1 MFFSC
6 YIFQKMLEFV
16 IMLALFVGEVKRGFM
31 KLFLGI
37 DGGGSHTRAY
47 LVNARGCILGKGN
60 SGSSNY
66 HNVGLET
73 ATHRLLEAGLE
84 AAASAGCTLDMVH
97 CAFLGC
103 AGIKSTVDTSRLRA
117 SAETAGL
124 APAGRIEVEND
135 LVNAL
140 TGGLTG
146 RPGIAVIA
154 GTGSNS
160 LGRDVHGH
168 SRMCGGWG
176 WMLDDAGSAMGLTLS
191 AMRRVVRGVDGRNPP
206 TRLTASLLAFLGL
219 TEPEEI
225 LARLLVDEWSVDE
238 LAAFAPVLMRSAEA
252 GDAGAEA
259 VLREGAN
266 ALGELAATLSRQ
278 LHFPEGP
285 EIVLLGGCAR
295 SGPPY
300 QPLVEAAI
308 SSAVPEARLIEP
320 EASPLEG
327 AALNA
332 LRLGGI
338 DPLPLL
344 HHT

>member
-1 MFFSC
+1 MN
-6 YIFQKMLEFV
+6 
-16 IMLALFVGEVKRGFM
+16 
-31 KLFLGI
+31 LFLGI
-37 DGGGSHTRAY
+37 DGGGSHTRA
-47 LVNARGCILGKGN
+47 LVVNAQGCILGRGQ

-73 ATHRLLEAGLE
+73 ATRQLVEAGQQ
-84 AAASAGCTLDMVH
+84 AAMSADCSLSDIQA
-97 CAFLGC
+97 AFLGC
-103 AGIKSTVDTSRLRA
+103 AGIKSTVDKSRLRGA
-117 SAETAGL
+117 AETAGL
-124 APAGRIEVEND
+124 VPEGQIVVEND

-140 TGGLTG
+140 TGGLNG
-146 RPGIAVIA
+146 RPGIAIIA

-168 SRMCGGWG
+168 IRICGGWVC
-176 WMLDDAGSAMGLTLS
+176 MLDDAGSAMGLTLS
-191 AMRRVVRGVDGRNPP
+191 AMRRAVRGVDGRKPP

-219 TEPEEI
+219 NEPEEL
-225 LARLLVDEWSVDE
+225 LARLLVNEWSVDS
-238 LAAFAPVLMRSAEA
+238 LAAFAPVLMRAANA
-252 GDAGAEA
+252 GDAGAGA

-266 ALGELAATLSRQ
+266 ALGELAATLCRE
-278 LHFPEGP
+278 LDFPVGP

-308 SSAVPEARLIEP
+308 ARAVPAGRLIEP

-338 DPLPLL
+338 GPLPIL
-344 HHT
+344 HT